1 MIKLSA
7 KPRENRARALRREG
21 MIPAILYGYNQE
33 NTPICVDEK
42 EFNKVYKKAGDSSLI
57 NLNLGKKVSVV
68 LVYETQY
75 DPATGNIMHIDF
87 YQPNLKEKVE
97 ADIPLLFEGESPA
110 VKDMEGTLVKSMT
123 EVTVSALPESLP
135 HEIVVDI
142 SALQTF
148 DDVIKIED
156 LKVPKDVEIVN
167 EGDWT
172 VAMVSAPENVEEQ
185 LEQPIDEGVDKVEVV
200 DEKKEED
207 GEE

>member
-1 MIKLSA
+1 
-7 KPRENRARALRREG
+7 